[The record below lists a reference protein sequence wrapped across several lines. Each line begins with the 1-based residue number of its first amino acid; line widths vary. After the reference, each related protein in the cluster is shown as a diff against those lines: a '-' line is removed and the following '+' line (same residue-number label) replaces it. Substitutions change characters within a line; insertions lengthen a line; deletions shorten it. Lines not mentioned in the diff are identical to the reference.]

1 MLLPSTHPL
10 HDDARRAGKHQKK
23 YGNVYRASTCSCAL
37 PFLNESAVLLTLRI
51 FFLCTRARAAAEDE
65 SRPTHLLH
73 ASMPKVKEF
82 IASKIPQ
89 DALLRRPAAE
99 SSSGASEGGNAA
111 ATASGDKDGPS
122 SAGAAGGDVVMNG
135 TSTGN
140 A

>member
-23 YGNVYRASTCSCAL
+23 YGNVYRASTCSHAL
-37 PFLNESAVLLTLRI
+37 LSKLREQY
-51 FFLCTRARAAAEDE
+51 CSPCVVCARAAAEDE

-111 ATASGDKDGPS
+111 AAAATASGDKNGS
-122 SAGAAGGDVVMNG
+122 SSDGAAGGDVVMNG
-135 TSTGN
+135 TSAGN

>member
-1 MLLPSTHPL
+1 
-10 HDDARRAGKHQKK
+10 
-23 YGNVYRASTCSCAL
+23 
-37 PFLNESAVLLTLRI
+37 
-51 FFLCTRARAAAEDE
+51 
-65 SRPTHLLH
+65 
-73 ASMPKVKEF
+73 MPKVKEF